1 MDRPKALITPLCG
14 IERTGW
20 LNPMLAMSLI
30 EASHNSHFDVVIEPA
45 FALSPVDYARN
56 VCVSA
61 ARDRGFDWLLMVDN
75 DQTLPPFPLDVLTI
89 LTSAGPQQNVV
100 GFACGISLD
109 GGKSYIRNSE
119 IIPGVADGSFM
130 AVSRIGA
137 GVMAIHRS
145 VWQAIPKG
153 PWFRTL
159 HNEDELLSVKQSED
173 LFFCDLAKAAGL
185 KLWMARVG
193 AGHLKTVNLTT
204 LTK

>member
-1 MDRPKALITPLCG
+1 MSKPKVLITPLCG
-14 IERTGW
+14 VERSAW

-30 EASHNSHFDVVIEPA
+30 EASHNSHFEVTIEPA

-61 ARDRGFDWLLMVDN
+61 ARDRSFDWLLMVDN
-75 DQTLPPFPLDVLTI
+75 DQTLPSFPLDPLTI

-100 GFACGISLD
+100 GFACGLSLD

-119 IIPGVADGSFM
+119 IIPGVSDGSFM
-130 AVSRIGA
+130 GVNRIGA
-137 GVMAIHRS
+137 GVLALHRS
-145 VWQAIPKG
+145 VWERIPLG
-153 PWFRTL
+153 PWFRST
-159 HNEDELLSVKQSED
+159 HNEDELFSMKQSED
-173 LFFCDLAKAAGL
+173 LFFCDLAKTAGL

-193 AGHLKTVNLTT
+193 AGHLKTVNVTT